1 MNFRGEDALQR
12 QEDADPQP
20 GWTGLYDPWTGRLG
34 EQTRQDE
41 LNYSEQSDSEDEEIV
56 FILQQDV
63 QDGGDENEVTVRSSS
78 PVRSP
83 SPPAWSPSPPMR
95 VLLPVWDLSPAR
107 SPSPTI
113 RNPSPPAWS
122 PSPPMRVLLP
132 VWDLS
137 PARSPSPPIRN
148 PSPPIRN
155 PSPPIRN
162 PSPLRTPIPIV
173 RPTPSYAIPPLPIV
187 VLHDMQSGQP
197 FVPASVTFHV
207 WRQRISRRDEE
218 EDSRV
223 VPSAYPVLDQGKRWR
238 EEEEDDEFFPSSRR
252 QRVEPEWEMQ
262 VVTRP
267 LQLPVEVIPAL
278 SSDL

>member
-78 PVRSP
+78 PVRS
-83 SPPAWSPSPPMR
+83 
-95 VLLPVWDLSPAR
+95 
-107 SPSPTI
+107 
-113 RNPSPPAWS
+113 PSPPAWS